1 MRRRLGHLDY
11 VKNSF
16 VITSYI
22 IFNIILIYIYL
33 MIGTL
38 TFFNK
43 FLFQIDARKKF

>member
-1 MRRRLGHLDY
+1 MRRQLGHLDY

-22 IFNIILIYIYL
+22 IFNIILIYIYDL
-33 MIGTL
+33 MIDTL

-43 FLFQIDARKKF
+43 FLF